1 MTCPNRDRSKG
12 SRGCIFCS
20 SGGSGEFA
28 AHGTSISEQ
37 LREGLSYFGDKKI
50 GNRYIAYF
58 QSYTNTYAPVE
69 RLKALYTEALMHP
82 DVCGISIATRPDC
95 LPNEVLDLLKELKE
109 AYPQKFIWVEL
120 GLQTIHEKTADFI
133 RRGYPLSTFQKAFLD
148 LKALDIPC
156 IVHLI
161 LGLPGE
167 TSEMVLESIR
177 YLNTLQPFGVKLQLL
192 HILKGT
198 DLAELYLKEQVSV
211 LSKEEYLSL
220 LIDCI
225 EHLSPEIVIHRV
237 TGDGPKNLL
246 IAPTY
251 SLNKRDMLNSLHK
264 EMKDKKSYQGKKL

>member
-1 MTCPNRDRSKG
+1 MTCPNRDGSKG

-37 LREGLSYFGDKKI
+37 IRTGLSYFGDKKI
-50 GNRYIAYF
+50 GSHYIAYF

-69 RLKALYTEALMHP
+69 RLKVLYTEALEHP

-95 LPNEVLDLLKELKE
+95 LPDEVLHLLKELKVSF
-109 AYPQKFIWVEL
+109 PQKFIWVEL
-120 GLQTIHEKTADFI
+120 GLQTIHEKTADYI
-133 RRGYPLSTFQKAFLD
+133 RRGYPLSTFHKAFFD
-148 LKALDIPC
+148 LKALGIPC

-161 LGLPGE
+161 MGLPGE
-167 TSEMVLESIR
+167 TSEMVLESIQ

-192 HILKGT
+192 HILKET
-198 DLAELYLKEQVSV
+198 DLAELYLREQVSV